1 MPPQMRRNTS
11 IEVYGRIDTR
21 EGSHAHTLA
30 IESSHG
36 REKGRTPFA
45 STGMGKRKNRNH
57 CCKVLFKND
66 PRSSAPQSPSG
77 TGAGLGSGIWNRVG
91 RLNFTPD

>member
-21 EGSHAHTLA
+21 EGSHGHTLA

-36 REKGRTPFA
+36 REKGRTPFE
-45 STGMGKRKNRNH
+45 SMGVGKRLNRNRRSE
-57 CCKVLFKND
+57 VIFTSD
-66 PRSSAPQSPSG
+66 PRSSAPQSPAG
-77 TGAGLGSGIWNRVG
+77 TGAGLGSGI
-91 RLNFTPD
+91 RLAG

>member
-36 REKGRTPFA
+36 REKGRTPFE
-45 STGMGKRKNRNH
+45 SMGVGKRSNH
-57 CCKVLFKND
+57 HWSCKIVLMND
-66 PRSSAPQSPSG
+66 PRSLAPQSPAG
-77 TGAGLGSGIWNRVG
+77 KGARLGSVIGNQVG
-91 RLNFTPD
+91 RLNCPTD